1 MKIITMGTLKGGAG
15 KTINLFNIAGI
26 LAETHRVLLIDI
38 DPQCNLSFD
47 CGVDITNRDTLTIRD
62 IFNNTPKNQPS
73 AKKVIMK
80 GVIKELPNLDIIPSS
95 ILLFETERRVFNVG
109 NREHILENFI
119 KNNIDELDEY
129 DYIMI
134 DTNPSMSLVNIN
146 AFYVADEIIISSD
159 MSTNSVNGAELF
171 CQLWDEHR
179 EELMKEDNISA
190 LIISNYDKRT
200 KLGKELIKHTKQA
213 DFSRDLV
220 LDSIVPSTVKMK
232 DCEIQHKPVNIL
244 YKNEEICLIYKKVVK
259 ELFDREV
266 L

>member
-1 MKIITMGTLKGGAG
+1 
-15 KTINLFNIAGI
+15 
-26 LAETHRVLLIDI
+26 
-38 DPQCNLSFD
+38 
-47 CGVDITNRDTLTIRD
+47 
-62 IFNNTPKNQPS
+62 
-73 AKKVIMK
+73 
-80 GVIKELPNLDIIPSS
+80 
-95 ILLFETERRVFNVG
+95 
-109 NREHILENFI
+109 
-119 KNNIDELDEY
+119 
-129 DYIMI
+129 
-134 DTNPSMSLVNIN
+134 MSLVNIN